1 MGSMGI
7 NIRSGMSFERWVVDD
22 REVPLD
28 VRTRQF
34 KTMAKVFGY
43 SSVEAF
49 GLAVEKMKSETRT
62 QLLGVFYRHRRELL
76 TRNEG

>member
-7 NIRSGMSFERWVVDD
+7 NIRSCMSFERWVVDD

-76 TRNEG
+76 TRNKG